1 MDSSKKNIL
10 NSNLTYVIAFVL
22 PLVMMIALYY
32 TRGIF
37 PWGTDCYLRSDMYHQ
52 YAPFFSE
59 LWHKI
64 RNGESL
70 TYSWNIG
77 MGTNFTSLFAYYLA
91 SPANWFIVLFPQKF
105 MIEIM
110 NSLIIL
116 KIAGSS
122 LSITYYITK
131 HFKTKNCIAALF
143 GIFYGMSGF
152 IAAYSWNIMWL
163 DCIILVPLIMLGLER
178 LVNENKCIF
187 YCITLGLCIFT
198 NYYIAIMVC
207 LSVVIYYIV
216 LMISY
221 DGPKNPMQYVKKF
234 INFCVYSLL
243 SGGLGACLLLP
254 EFYTFSLS
262 ASSETTFPEKL
273 NSYFS
278 ILSMFSRQLID
289 IPVHLGLDHLPN
301 IYCGVAVFLLLP
313 LYIMCKKINIR
324 ERIGKCIILLIFLT
338 AFNLNIPNYIWHGF
352 HFPNSLPCRQSF
364 IYIFFLLTMCY
375 EAVHNIKSISNKQ
388 LGISVWISIGLL
400 LLIEQLFMN
409 DDTGYSF
416 TSVYI
421 SGLFILIYALFIF
434 INNNAKLRIPLIL
447 MLTYSASIIECTM
460 NMDATGIGTTS
471 RTSYLLDYDA
481 VKTVTQTVAD
491 NDDSFYRM
499 DKIFGARSKNDGAWH
514 NYRTISTFSSTCNAG
529 MSKLYSYLGL
539 ENSTNAYGCNGLTAV
554 TSSLFSVKYTISN
567 RLLADSN
574 LRSYYTGS
582 DGEFIYKNNYTLPIG
597 YAINEEAATHMN
609 LSSSNNGIENQ
620 NVMIQSMTGIND
632 VFAFVDEFP
641 TQSECTI
648 TPGRSGHLYLT
659 IENKSIDYITVSVNG
674 TEREYGYSNL
684 KNNNRIVDAGY
695 VNATDKINVTAD
707 SGMNLTAYIL
717 DNDKFIQAYNKLN
730 SESYQVES
738 FSDTRF
744 KGTINVSEDKTLLFS
759 IPFDDGWAVYVDG
772 KRVTSYMWKKALLC
786 VDIPKGE
793 HTVELRYRPYN
804 LITGCLITA
813 FSIIILIGIYL
824 CSRFIRNGKIK
835 TDKWPVP
842 IKKYLELPVPEEI
855 KEDEFI
861 HEDADD
867 FEDIENSIL
876 NHMND
881 FDNLEIPEPEENDS
895 SEYDTDYPDDADY
908 PDNADI
914 KEDL

>member
-1 MDSSKKNIL
+1 
-10 NSNLTYVIAFVL
+10 
-22 PLVMMIALYY
+22 
-32 TRGIF
+32 
-37 PWGTDCYLRSDMYHQ
+37 
-52 YAPFFSE
+52 
-59 LWHKI
+59 
-64 RNGESL
+64 
-70 TYSWNIG
+70 
-77 MGTNFTSLFAYYLA
+77 
-91 SPANWFIVLFPQKF
+91 
-105 MIEIM
+105 
-110 NSLIIL
+110 
-116 KIAGSS
+116 
-122 LSITYYITK
+122 
-131 HFKTKNCIAALF
+131 
-143 GIFYGMSGF
+143 
-152 IAAYSWNIMWL
+152 
-163 DCIILVPLIMLGLER
+163 
-178 LVNENKCIF
+178 
-187 YCITLGLCIFT
+187 
-198 NYYIAIMVC
+198 
-207 LSVVIYYIV
+207 
-216 LMISY
+216 
-221 DGPKNPMQYVKKF
+221 
-234 INFCVYSLL
+234 
-243 SGGLGACLLLP
+243 
-254 EFYTFSLS
+254 
-262 ASSETTFPEKL
+262 
-273 NSYFS
+273 
-278 ILSMFSRQLID
+278 
-289 IPVHLGLDHLPN
+289 
-301 IYCGVAVFLLLP
+301 
-313 LYIMCKKINIR
+313 
-324 ERIGKCIILLIFLT
+324 
-338 AFNLNIPNYIWHGF
+338 
-352 HFPNSLPCRQSF
+352 
-364 IYIFFLLTMCY
+364 
-375 EAVHNIKSISNKQ
+375 
-388 LGISVWISIGLL
+388 
-400 LLIEQLFMN
+400 
-409 DDTGYSF
+409 
-416 TSVYI
+416 
-421 SGLFILIYALFIF
+421 
-434 INNNAKLRIPLIL
+434 
-447 MLTYSASIIECTM
+447 
-460 NMDATGIGTTS
+460 IGTTS

-597 YAINEEAATHMN
+597 YAINEEATTHMN

-620 NVMIQSMTGIND
+620 NIMIQSMTGISD
-632 VFAFVDEFP
+632 VFVFVDEFP

-659 IENKSIDYITVSVNG
+659 IENKSIDYITVSING

-695 VNATDKINVTAD
+695 VNATDKIDVTAD

-861 HEDADD
+861 HEDAED

-876 NHMND
+876 NDMND

-895 SEYDTDYPDDADY
+895 SEYDTDYPDDSDY
-908 PDNADI
+908 PDNTAI